1 MSLKARIQ
9 EALHIFNCTPS
20 RKTEFDWTT
29 THAVQA
35 GLIARPAPLPETVDL
50 RASWWSVGDQGDT
63 GSCVGWATCDSLLR
77 WHFVKAKKIE
87 KSDLLSARYLWMA
100 AKETDD
106 DVAMPTTFIE
116 KVGTSIKAA
125 LDIARKFGVV
135 LDRDLPFES
144 GTLYR
149 GDAQTFYARAA
160 RLKIAAYINLGAD
173 QSAWKHWLATEG
185 PILARVTVDETWN
198 TATATKGKL
207 SEFRPDTATGGHA
220 IALVGYTKDAFIVR
234 NSWGRGWGDKGF
246 AYASPAYAKAA
257 ITEAYGVSV

>member
-9 EALHIFNCTPS
+9 EALHIFNCTFLC
-20 RKTEFDWTT
+20 KIEFDWTT

-207 SEFRPDTATGGHA
+207 SDFRPDTATGGHA